1 MTPAPVAA
9 AGAATV
15 IERGPTWSSE
25 LRSWL
30 PSLIIG
36 LVVIVAII
44 GALIYGIGYAVSY
57 LDGSCEEQGYETL
70 AGCALGGPVSNLGA
84 TIGGGL
90 FAISPVGFLF
100 NLQSP
105 YRIDSG
111 GVTYQGPI
119 WSRVWRRLRG

>member
-25 LRSWL
+25 FRSWL

-44 GALIYGIGYAVSY
+44 GALVFAVGYAVNW
-57 LDGSCEEQGYETL
+57 LDGSCEEDGYETL
-70 AGCALGGPVSNLGA
+70 AGCAIGGPTGNLLA
-84 TIGGGL
+84 TIGGAG
-90 FAISPVGFLF
+90 FALTPAGFLT
-100 NLQSP
+100 NLFSP
-105 YRIDSG
+105 YRIDGSG
-111 GVTYQGPI
+111 LTYQGPW
-119 WSRVWRRLRG
+119 WSRAWRRLRG